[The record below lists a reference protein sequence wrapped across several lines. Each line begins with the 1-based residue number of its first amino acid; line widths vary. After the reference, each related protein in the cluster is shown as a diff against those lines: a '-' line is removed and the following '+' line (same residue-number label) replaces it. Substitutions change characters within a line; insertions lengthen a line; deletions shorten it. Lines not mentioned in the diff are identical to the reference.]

1 MSPYRGNQSVVPTV
15 TCKIHYP
22 KHKTFSSQI
31 IPITYVNV
39 YRELQ
44 NSIYY
49 IYGKITLLQT
59 LKVYVFQ
66 LGSSSDLTLLLC
78 RSGCLTCFIWVQE
91 SLQEDPRL
99 KQYTMTKSIY
109 SAESPA
115 CRGLPT
121 WEWRP
126 LVNSQAQ
133 LVLSVRGTLGRGV
146 YPLA

>member
-1 MSPYRGNQSVVPTV
+1 M
-15 TCKIHYP
+15 
-22 KHKTFSSQI
+22 
-31 IPITYVNV
+31 IP
-39 YRELQ
+39 E
-44 NSIYY
+44 
-49 IYGKITLLQT
+49 
-59 LKVYVFQ
+59 LKVQ
-66 LGSSSDLTLLLC
+66 ELC
-78 RSGCLTCFIWVQE
+78 YRYIVMVRKL
-91 SLQEDPRL
+91 LQEDPRL

-115 CRGLPT
+115 FRGLPT